1 MDQNLTKLEKT
12 VEEISFDLLRKD
24 MLAAEIACTMLPLVS
39 NCTPTNDLD
48 EPVLRSRQLQKS
60 FVEVRYVA
68 CTTLPLVANCMSL
81 PGCRSMRAVH
91 GNQFLSTGVIPP
103 DGHSIDYVFG
113 LKCLQ

>member
-48 EPVLRSRQLQKS
+48 LDLDEPVLRSRQLQKS
-60 FVEVRYVA
+60 FV
-68 CTTLPLVANCMSL
+68 
-81 PGCRSMRAVH
+81 
-91 GNQFLSTGVIPP
+91 
-103 DGHSIDYVFG
+103 
-113 LKCLQ
+113 